1 MDTPA
6 SYPFRPIVPA
16 PASSEPFKV
25 RSGADRRRYPRFMT
39 EAMYTPMAVR
49 LLDSDH
55 FSLDGHAFDISE
67 GGLRFELD
75 RGIEPGTGVALRIM
89 LPTMTGATPARPGPG
104 RAVFAFAN
112 IVWLADE
119 DEPGPVKMAA
129 VFTRFARTGDRERLL
144 AELRTGVYQAAA

>member
-55 FSLDGHAFDISE
+55 FSLEGHAF
-67 GGLRFELD
+67 
-75 RGIEPGTGVALRIM
+75 
-89 LPTMTGATPARPGPG
+89 
-104 RAVFAFAN
+104 
-112 IVWLADE
+112 
-119 DEPGPVKMAA
+119 
-129 VFTRFARTGDRERLL
+129 
-144 AELRTGVYQAAA
+144 

>member
-6 SYPFRPIVPA
+6 SYPFRPVVPSS
-16 PASSEPFKV
+16 ASSLSFAA
-25 RSGADRRRYPRFMT
+25 RSGADRRRLPRFVT
-39 EAMYTPMAVR
+39 EAMYTPVSVR
-49 LLDSDH
+49 LLDSDQ
-55 FSLDGHAFDISE
+55 FNLDGHAFDISE

-75 RGIEPGTGVALRIM
+75 RGIEPGAGVAIRVM

-104 RAVFAFAN
+104 RAVFVFAN

-129 VFTRFARTGDRERLL
+129 VFTRFARAGDRERLL